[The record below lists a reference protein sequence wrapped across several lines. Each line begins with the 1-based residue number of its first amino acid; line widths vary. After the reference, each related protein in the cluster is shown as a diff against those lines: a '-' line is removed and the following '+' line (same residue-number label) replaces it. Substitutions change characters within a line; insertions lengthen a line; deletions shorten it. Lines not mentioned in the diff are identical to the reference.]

1 MDAMESSI
9 LKNKTILIVDD
20 YKINT
25 ELVSFSVVDAGA
37 VPLIAHNGKECI
49 NIVENTDIDIIL
61 MDYHMPEMDGVEAT
75 KRIRSGPRGSEI
87 IIIGISCSEDSGER
101 DLCLNAGMNEVVD
114 KLMLNCDK
122 LIEIT
127 RPYLKVLNDITVSDT
142 NIKGTTLESMEN
154 KNDDVDFEVMNY
166 EKTLIEFDED
176 RDLLETL
183 LQDFNKNIHDQMEI
197 MKKALD
203 IKDYECIQRESHGI
217 KGGAANLNALLLAD
231 AAKSLETACKKS
243 PEYEKISGQLD
254 KLAYN
259 VELFGNYVKK
269 KEFL

>member
-1 MDAMESSI
+1 METSV
-9 LKNKTILIVDD
+9 LKNKIVLIVDD

-25 ELVSFSVVDAGA
+25 ELVSFSVADAGA
-37 VPLIAHNGKECI
+37 VPLVAHNGKECI
-49 NIVENTDIDIIL
+49 NIVEKTDVDIIL

-87 IIIGISCSEDSGER
+87 IIIGISCSDDSCEK

-114 KLMLNCDK
+114 KLTLNCDK

-127 RPYLKVLNDITVSDT
+127 KPYLNGSNNITGPDT
-142 NIKGTTLESMEN
+142 DSKGTTLESVER
-154 KNDDVDFEVMNY
+154 KNDADFEVMNY

-176 RDLLETL
+176 RDLLLTL
-183 LQDFNKNIHDQMEI
+183 LQDFNKNIHSQLEI
-197 MKKALD
+197 MKKALNV
-203 IKDYECIQRESHGI
+203 KDYKCIQRESHGI

-243 PEYEKISGQLD
+243 PEYEKISDQLE
-254 KLAYN
+254 KLASN
-259 VELFGNYVKK
+259 VEIFGNYVKNR
-269 KEFL
+269 EFW